1 MTMRRLLPLLAVAIL
16 AACFEQPYR
25 QYASG
30 AEAIAAGQLQRGW
43 WPAWMPASAR
53 DVHLQGDQDSNE
65 WWLRAELSPASAD
78 SVRALLLPVD
88 AGSVRVRRP
97 WRGSGWWFE
106 ALIQQ
111 APSNDGALNAG
122 LFRGTGAPVPSTTV
136 VAFDN
141 GSETVFVWTNGTRL
155 DGP

>member
-1 MTMRRLLPLLAVAIL
+1 MMRQLLPLLALFVL
-16 AACFEQPYR
+16 TACVEQPYR
-25 QYASG
+25 RYASG
-30 AEAIAAGQLQRGW
+30 AEAIAAGELQRGW

-53 DVHLQGDQDSNE
+53 NVHLQGDLDSSE

-78 SVRALLLPVD
+78 SVRALLSPVD

-97 WRGSGWWFE
+97 WRGGGWWFE

-111 APSNDGALNAG
+111 APSNDGALNAR
-122 LFRGTGAPVPSTTV
+122 LFRGTGAPVAYTTV

-141 GSETVFVWTNGTRL
+141 VSATVFVWTNGTR
-155 DGP
+155 